1 MKDFPALER
10 IFGILLGEGRAAL
23 NNENLDRET
32 YSVAEAARLL
42 RVSSATLRWWLEGRE
57 QYPPVLRP
65 EPTGSGN
72 VTWGEFV
79 EASFLRE
86 YRKRRSLQ
94 RLRPVIAR
102 LRAEF
107 DVLYPLATCQPF
119 IGPGRDLTLRTQ
131 RDENLPD
138 ELAIVHEIVSGQLV
152 LTPVASR
159 FMERVDFIE
168 EAPRWALRI
177 LPMGKDSPVVI
188 DPEYSFG
195 SPTVR
200 GIRTEVIAELVE
212 AGEGIDEVAE
222 DFSLKIAEVRAAV
235 AYEWQLAA

>member
-1 MKDFPALER
+1 MYT
-10 IFGILLGEGRAAL
+10 AA
-23 NNENLDRET
+23 
-32 YSVAEAARLL
+32 AAARLL
-42 RVSSATLRWWLEGRE
+42 RVSAATLRRWLEGRD

-65 EPTGSGN
+65 EPTGSGI

-79 EASFLRE
+79 EARFLRE

-107 DVLYPLATCQPF
+107 DVAYPLATGQPF
-119 IGPGRDLTLRTQ
+119 VGPGWDLTLRTQ

-138 ELAIVHEIVSGQLV
+138 GLAIVHEIVSGKLV
-152 LTPVASR
+152 LAPAASR
-159 FMERVDFIE
+159 FMEKVEFSE
-168 EAPRWALRI
+168 EAPRRALRI
-177 LPMGKDSPVVI
+177 RPMGKDSPVVI
-188 DPEYSFG
+188 DPEFSFG

-212 AGEGIDEVAE
+212 AGEDIDEVAE
-222 DFSLKIAEVRAAV
+222 DFSLSAAEARSAV
-235 AYEWQLAA
+235 AYEWQMAA